1 MALTN
6 PASIIYNFERDYDTL
21 DDIVVPIKVKNVSL
35 FDEDV
40 QTLSAYAANLD
51 TLLIYP
57 SFDTVYSGLSSSPHA
72 DNYRYFLDLG
82 DGTISDSLTA
92 RHSYALPGDYRITL
106 VVADS
111 AHNFY
116 RSVDRPIL
124 KIRNPIED
132 SLHMTYKNANSARS
146 STFENPIIV
155 TRFNSYQSYRGVS
168 ANGGYTINLAVSG
181 NKQPFVN
188 SDSFYKDPYLHLKS
202 FATFVSATKGG
213 FEAITSL
220 KTSNTFIYARRKRLT
235 PAAGI
240 EYFNEPRAGTVFV
253 GTSGTAEIYYYED

>member
-1 MALTN
+1 MSKFLK
-6 PASIIYNFERDYDTL
+6 I
-21 DDIVVPIKVKNVSL
+21 SL
-35 FDEDV
+35 
-40 QTLSAYAANLD
+40 TLSSLIKLLYLIILVWLFIFFNL
-51 TLLIYP
+51 L
-57 SFDTVYSGLSSSPHA
+57 
-72 DNYRYFLDLG
+72 N
-82 DGTISDSLTA
+82 
-92 RHSYALPGDYRITL
+92 AL
-106 VVADS
+106 
-111 AHNFY
+111 
-116 RSVDRPIL
+116 
-124 KIRNPIED
+124 
-132 SLHMTYKNANSARS
+132 
-146 STFENPIIV
+146 STFENPIII

-202 FATFVSATKGG
+202 FSTFVSATKGG